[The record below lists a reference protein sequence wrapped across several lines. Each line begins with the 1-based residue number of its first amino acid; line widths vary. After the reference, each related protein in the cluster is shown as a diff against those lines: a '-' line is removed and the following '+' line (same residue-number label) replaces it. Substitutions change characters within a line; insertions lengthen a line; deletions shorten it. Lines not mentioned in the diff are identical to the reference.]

1 MFRIND
7 EVSVARILAI
17 GSAAITLL
25 VITGSVTDPVNS
37 TKLALLGV
45 VGTSVLA
52 VVFVRALS
60 NQFRINKLL
69 TAVLLLFVLAMGIAT
84 AASDSPLGQNIYGT
98 YGRNTGLLAYLFLA
112 CIFLAAASLVQAKSF
127 KLISR
132 GLLFSGFINVLYGLW
147 VLILGDPINWN
158 NPYGALLGT
167 FGNPNFI
174 SSFLGIFA
182 AAIFAYL
189 IDIKVKLWQRLG
201 LTVLLLTTIF
211 QISETDSIQ
220 GYVVT
225 VACMGFVLFIRLLNS
240 KFRKISWLYILGSVV
255 AAIFAI
261 LGVFKTGPLAN
272 YLYQGTMAFREQ
284 YWRAAGNM
292 GFSSPFTGIGMD
304 SYGDNYR
311 LFREAE
317 ALTSPGV
324 QVVSNSAHNVF
335 LDIFSSGGVILFI
348 CYLILTVMAAVSLVR
363 VLKRLGKYDLV
374 FAIIASAWVGYQL
387 QSLISINQIGLA
399 IWGWLMGGALIGYE
413 KMTRDTLAEEK
424 SENREKKRNTTRES
438 VISANLLAGIGAVV
452 GALIAVPP
460 LSADMAFASATKS
473 GNFELVKSALAP
485 SYLHPESSAR
495 IVNLVQILENSKLSE
510 QAREFALTAV
520 RYNPND
526 FNSWLALYSIQAS
539 TEEEKAEALENLN
552 RLDPLNSDVT
562 AK

>member
-1 MFRIND
+1 MIKYLLPLLVVSSIAGAQ
-7 EVSVARILAI
+7 EVSV
-17 GSAAITLL
+17 
-25 VITGSVTDPVNS
+25 
-37 TKLALLGV
+37 
-45 VGTSVLA
+45 
-52 VVFVRALS
+52 FE
-60 NQFRINKLL
+60 
-69 TAVLLLFVLAMGIAT
+69 
-84 AASDSPLGQNIYGT
+84 
-98 YGRNTGLLAYLFLA
+98 
-112 CIFLAAASLVQAKSF
+112 
-127 KLISR
+127 
-132 GLLFSGFINVLYGLW
+132 SGNLNG
-147 VLILGDPINWN
+147 N

-167 FGNPNFI
+167 FGNPNFS

>member
-45 VGTSVLA
+45 VGTSLAA
-52 VVFVRALS
+52 VVFVRGLS
-60 NQFRINKLL
+60 KQFQIDKLL
-69 TAVLLLFVLAMGIAT
+69 ILVLLLFVFAMGIAVVT
-84 AASDSPLGQNIYGT
+84 SDSPLGQNIYGT
-98 YGRNTGLLAYLFLA
+98 YGRNTGFLAYLFLS

-127 KLISR
+127 SLISR
-132 GLLFSGFINVLYGLW
+132 GLLFSGLINVLYGLW

-182 AAIFAYL
+182 AAIFAHL
-189 IDIKVKLWQRLG
+189 INHKVKLWQRFA
-201 LTVLLLTTIF
+201 LTGLLLTTIF

-240 KFRKISWLYILGSVV
+240 KFRKLSWIYILGSLI
-255 AAIFAI
+255 ATALAI

-335 LDIFSSGGVILFI
+335 LDIFSSGGVILFS
-348 CYLILTVMAAVSLVR
+348 CYLILTILAVISLVK
-363 VLKRLGKYDLV
+363 VLRRLEKYDSV
-374 FAIIASAWVGYQL
+374 FAIISSAWVGYQL

-399 IWGWLMGGALIGYE
+399 TWGWLMGGALIGYE
-413 KMTRDTLAEEK
+413 KMTRVTLASEK
-424 SENREKKRNTTRES
+424 PDNREKRKTPTKES
-438 VISANLLAGIGAVV
+438 VISANLLAGIGAIV

-473 GNFELVKSALAP
+473 GNFELVKAALVP

-495 IVNLVQILENSKLSE
+495 LVNLVEILENSKLNE
-510 QAREFALTAV
+510 QAREYALQAV

-539 TEEEKAEALENLN
+539 TEEEKAEALENLK

-562 AK
+562 AR